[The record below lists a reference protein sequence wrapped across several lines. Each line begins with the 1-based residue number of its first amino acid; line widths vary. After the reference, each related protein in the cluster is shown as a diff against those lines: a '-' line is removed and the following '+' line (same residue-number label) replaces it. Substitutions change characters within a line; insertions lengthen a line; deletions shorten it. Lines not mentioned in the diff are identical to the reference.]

1 MSPFPPPSP
10 EATRQFLLAMA
21 ARANS
26 QWLVQGI
33 AQQPDLA
40 VAAQA
45 NLDIHAVMDLLRH

>member
-1 MSPFPPPSP
+1 MSPFAPHSP

-21 ARANS
+21 ARANG
-26 QWLVQGI
+26 QWLTQCI

-45 NLDIHAVMDLLRH
+45 NLDVQAVMDLLRH

>member
-1 MSPFPPPSP
+1 MSSFAPHSP

-21 ARANS
+21 VRVKG
-26 QWLVQGI
+26 QWLAQGI

-45 NLDIHAVMDLLRH
+45 HLDVQAVMDLLRH